1 VSHTPGPWTVG
12 TPNNKTENDIGIHGG
27 DDDGYIIC
35 DMQTDGYSDE
45 VQEANAHL
53 IAAAP
58 ALLSLVERM
67 EQRFSVHEGCRNC
80 EYKDL
85 LLDIRAAIASAKGDK

>member
-67 EQRFSVHEGCRNC
+67 
-80 EYKDL
+80 
-85 LLDIRAAIASAKGDK
+85 